1 MRLTAVLNRDGGT
14 MRTTDIGAYCLHLE
28 QTFRQ
33 NGHEID
39 CRPVK
44 ARQLL
49 QGLSDAFSSDAIDA
63 VVAVGGDGTISAA
76 GALAFKAQKPLGVI
90 PAGTM
95 NLFARSLSIPM
106 EIHAAADALATGTV
120 GHVDVGSANG
130 RLFTHQF
137 SVGFHP
143 RIVRTR
149 SQWSYRSR
157 FGKIRATV
165 MAALDAVRR
174 PPVFPVRITVDGKH
188 RDVVASSISVSN
200 NMYGE
205 GHLPYADRL
214 DEGIL
219 GFYFTGPVTAGRSV
233 KLLADMTLGTWRT
246 NPDIDEQSAKRLVL
260 EFPRVNRRSHAVID
274 GELMQLPR
282 RVELVVHGRALP
294 VILPADV
301 SQKQPQ

>member
-1 MRLTAVLNRDGGT
+1 MRLTAILNRDGGT
-14 MRTTDIGAYCLHLE
+14 LRTTDIDAYCQHLE

-33 NGHEID
+33 NGHKID

-44 ARQLL
+44 ARDL
-49 QGLSDAFSSDAIDA
+49 QQALTEAFSAGSIDA
-63 VVAVGGDGTISAA
+63 VVAAGGDGTISAA
-76 GALAFKAQKPLGVI
+76 GAMAFKTQKPFGVI

-106 EIHAAADALATGTV
+106 EIHAAADALALGTV
-120 GHVDVGSANG
+120 GQVDVASANG
-130 RLFTHQF
+130 QMFMHQF

-149 SQWSYRSR
+149 SQWTYSSR

-174 PPVFPVRITVDGKH
+174 PPVFPVRITLDGKK
-188 RDVVASSISVSN
+188 RDLVASSISVSN
-200 NMYGE
+200 NRYGE

-214 DEGIL
+214 DEGTL

-246 NPDIDEQSAKRLVL
+246 NPDIDEQSVSRLVL

-282 RVELVVHGRALP
+282 RVELLTHQGALP
-294 VILPADV
+294 VILPGEV
-301 SQKQPQ
+301 SPK